1 MCTQVEAVKDRTSGE
16 TSNMFVTVKC
26 SPAVARISQGLLH
39 TAFLTVRTWTL
50 DREKEREKEREG
62 EGEGEKEGEGEREK
76 ERGITPVILNHFILC
91 NDTLHDL
98 HFGQVD
104 CDVLERPA

>member
-1 MCTQVEAVKDRTSGE
+1 MGFDISLCTQVEGSTSDK
-16 TSNMFVTVKC
+16 SSDMFVTVKC

-39 TAFLTVRTWTL
+39 TAFLTVHTWTL
-50 DREKEREKEREG
+50 DREKERER
-62 EGEGEKEGEGEREK
+62 EGEGEKES
-76 ERGITPVILNHFILC
+76 GITPVILNHFILC

-104 CDVLERPA
+104 W